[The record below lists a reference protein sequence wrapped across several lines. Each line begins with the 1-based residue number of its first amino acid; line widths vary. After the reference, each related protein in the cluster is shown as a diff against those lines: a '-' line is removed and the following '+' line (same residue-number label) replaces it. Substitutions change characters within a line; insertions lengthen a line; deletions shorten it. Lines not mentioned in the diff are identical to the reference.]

1 MIAGTLLLVLIAVVT
16 MALGLVGGSD
26 AYLVGSITASLLAAI
41 ALIAGSRR
49 ASAARSGLV
58 GDNSVPAGSMPPDSA
73 SAGSTRARSA
83 AWAGDRTG
91 VRAATYGTPR
101 REPMT
106 EATPAGASGSGERDE
121 SGSMDPYDQDAGDRY
136 GEERTG
142 RHTMVAVLDSAVPAQ
157 GGPSGGARLVDDA
170 DADDDDD
177 DDDPPGEPAAQQV
190 SAADAARVARMSNEV
205 MVVDG
210 RPRYHLVG
218 CSHLVGRDGEP
229 LPVHEAV
236 ELGFT
241 PCSRCEPDSALLAHA
256 RRV

>member
-1 MIAGTLLLVLIAVVT
+1 LIAVVT

-26 AYLVGSITASLLAAI
+26 AYLVGSITASLFAAI

-49 ASAARSGLV
+49 ASAARSGLA
-58 GDNSVPAGSMPPDSA
+58 DDDSVPAGSMPPDSA
-73 SAGSTRARSA
+73 STRARSA

-91 VRAATYGTPR
+91 VRAATYGTAR
-101 REPMT
+101 RAATT
-106 EATPAGASGSGERDE
+106 EVTPAAMSGSGDRDD
-121 SGSMDPYDQDAGDRY
+121 SGSMDPYDQDAGERY

-157 GGPSGGARLVDDA
+157 GGPSGGARLVDD
-170 DADDDDD
+170 DFDDDDDDD

-205 MVVDG
+205 LVVDG

-218 CSHLVGRDGEP
+218 CTHLAGRDSEP

-241 PCSRCEPDSALLAHA
+241 PCSRCEPDSALLAQA